1 MTVIYQ
7 QLISSLLLIL
17 LISSSSYAT
26 DDLVSFCFQPS
37 TQLAEAQKSLEF
49 LLLPR
54 EQVFPRPADHCFDV
68 STSTDRTKLLEKF
81 LRKRYTLVAETG
93 VSLEVEDLSRQNCQ
107 IELKTIRKQ
116 NVTSSQASIG
126 IKTGI
131 SSGSREQN
139 EVSTS
144 QLLLGMG
151 KPGTLDLLGRSLSVE
166 CRGGHRGIYQLVFS
180 YSEQWRSKVSSEV
193 SVKQGE
199 VVNVGSITNEL
210 DNKSKMLGLPETIYQ
225 VSKGSEN
232 ISYELQI
239 K

>member
-17 LISSSSYAT
+17 LISSPSYAT

-93 VSLEVEDLSRQNCQ
+93 VS
-107 IELKTIRKQ
+107 
-116 NVTSSQASIG
+116 
-126 IKTGI
+126 
-131 SSGSREQN
+131 SGSSEQN

-151 KPGTLDLLGRSLSVE
+151 KPGTLDLFGRSLSVE

-180 YSEQWRSKVSSEV
+180 YSELWRSKVSTEV